1 MHYIAILFLIIVVI
15 FCYQNKIKIEIPSFF
30 RKGFFANKGKFGV
43 YCYCGKQGNGKT
55 YSTVK
60 FLKNNQNYTIYSN
73 IHLENIDYTPYS
85 GIDELLKIKTK
96 NCIIVFDEIFSEI
109 TKSTKMSKEILSFLS
124 QMRKRQVIFI
134 TTAQEWLEINIT
146 LRRYVRFQIDCTIIT
161 PPLLSSILIERYRDG
176 DQLKWSNEE
185 NEYIAPIIATKISK
199 LNKIIADCY
208 DTWETVGS
216 STAPVDDPIAAQKFK
231 KLKIR

>member
-1 MHYIAILFLIIVVI
+1 MHYLVLVFSVIILVY
-15 FCYQNKIKIEIPSFF
+15 CYQNKIKIELPSFF
-30 RKGFFANKGKFGV
+30 KSGFHANKGKFGV

-60 FLKNNQNYTIYSN
+60 FLKKNQNLTIYSN
-73 IHLENIDYTPYS
+73 IHLHNIDYIPYS
-85 GIDELLKIKTK
+85 GISQLLNIKTK

-109 TKSTKMSKEILSFLS
+109 TKSTKITKDILSFLS

-146 LRRYVRFQIDCTIIT
+146 LRRYVRFQIDCNIIT
-161 PPLLSSILIERYRDG
+161 PPFISSILIERYRDG
-176 DQLKWSNEE
+176 DSMKWSNED

-199 LNKIIADCY
+199 LNKTVADCY

-216 STAPVDDPIAAQKFK
+216 STAPVEAPTAPQNFT
-231 KLKIR
+231 KLKMR